1 MRFQGEYLRILL
13 LIKSCDVESNPG
25 AKKQSCL
32 KFFHW
37 NLNGLAAHEFIKL
50 PLIEAYIATR
60 NFDIVYLSETFL
72 DSSISNDGN
81 TINIAGYLLIR
92 ADHPSNTK
100 KGSVCIYYKDFLSL
114 IKRDDITNVKKC
126 LIAVITVDNEKCFFT
141 CFYRSQ
147 KNCGQFSGFCK
158 DFNILLNNI
167 NGHIPSYSVIVGDF
181 SAK

>member
-126 LIAVITVDNEKCFFT
+126 LIAVITVDNEKCFLRVFIGHKKIAVNLVV
-141 CFYRSQ
+141 SV
-147 KNCGQFSGFCK
+147 K
-158 DFNILLNNI
+158 ILTYFLTI
-167 NGHIPSYSVIVGDF
+167 
-181 SAK
+181 